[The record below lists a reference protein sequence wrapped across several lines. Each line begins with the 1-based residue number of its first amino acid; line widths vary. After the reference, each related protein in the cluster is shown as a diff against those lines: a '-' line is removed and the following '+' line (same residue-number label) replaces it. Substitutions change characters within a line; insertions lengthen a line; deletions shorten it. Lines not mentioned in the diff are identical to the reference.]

1 MRRTAS
7 DGSIRRRAMRIATL
21 ASLAVL
27 SLAVAASPATIV
39 GLDMAALAKDGGNGG
54 GGGSGGGHGGGNG
67 GGHGGG
73 NGNGGGRSSGSDHGN
88 SKSQSVRGKSSEAP
102 GKSQSGKTDIA
113 TTSKKEK
120 NLSAQM
126 AGLNSL
132 KRNYRALMNTSDP
145 RMAAISAYAVAYAQY
160 EIDNG
165 IEPSADDPLLGD
177 QALEDALASATKTG
191 EVSPAVLDEA
201 KTILGVGDAD
211 GKIDQIRTSLENAAS
226 ATSDE

>member
-1 MRRTAS
+1 
-7 DGSIRRRAMRIATL
+7 MRIATL